1 MSIDWQIDP
10 RLGEANQVGL
20 RLRCTRDE
28 AEAIRRAVVLLFP
41 GRTSPVL
48 PSFHPEYS
56 FCLYVTAS
64 ERSLAGRWPEVERRA
79 SLAALPSGA
88 QQGSDGPVGT
98 GAGQLR
104 PAPLPQPPT
113 PRLTPTV
120 QRQRAIV
127 DTADL
132 RSWERRFKAAVK
144 IVVESEQQPV
154 APAIGTAPFEHA
166 IDAARADELEEA
178 LLLDHNLPAESLL
191 RAQIALYARTGQH
204 DKIVAISRERRDAV
218 LALPPSGL
226 LVEQILRA
234 HLAAAEAS
242 ADPALAQTGRDL
254 AREFLPELERLRQS
268 DAIWEILRSEP
279 AAPASEETP
288 PDLATL
294 GERLRAILQLAPDE
308 RLAPLQ
314 SLRAQ
319 YQQATPVRLA
329 LADAYVA
336 VGDLE
341 AAAALYKGVVDERP
355 ADDEAARIGA
365 AAALIDLGRAA
376 EALAVIP
383 DNDHLVPRLAG
394 LRGAALHLTGDV
406 VEARRLLEQAWSGG
420 ERDPLVALH
429 LARALATAG
438 LLEDSAAPYRRV
450 LDVAPDRLSVDD
462 CYSVAT
468 TAALGGFGDISQ
480 EEKAEHIERLV
491 TRAGR
496 RLRDMP
502 EARELLQMRV
512 EARRAGERLDHL
524 REALADWLEYLAES
538 ADLTELD
545 GAARLLHDLQREG
558 ALTREMQFYL
568 LESVERAA
576 GTLPGLR
583 DLLALEYQSIA
594 VDELAETLRLAR
606 PMPPYVG
613 DLRRGLHFLR
623 RDVADDLAR
632 SIEEERRALADRS
645 LDVPTQVVEEE
656 RPVSLAGV
664 RLTMVGGHSS
674 MRREVERV
682 LRQRHQLSD
691 FLEVAPSSED
701 HVDRAKVRDRV
712 AGRDIVVVIAGYTGH
727 DLTNLVRDLQRAGEV
742 TGRVVW
748 PACRGKSGVVREIV
762 TTLQDLKTIP

>member
-1 MSIDWQIDP
+1 MSVDWQIDP

-48 PSFHPEYS
+48 PSFHPEFS

-64 ERSLAGRWPEVERRA
+64 EGNLAGRWPEVERRA
-79 SLAALPSGA
+79 GLAGPPPGA
-88 QQGSDGPVGT
+88 DQGSGGPT
-98 GAGQLR
+98 DAGQMR
-104 PAPLPQPPT
+104 PRPQPHPPT
-113 PRLTPTV
+113 P
-120 QRQRAIV
+120 QRPSPGARPQRAAV
-127 DTADL
+127 DTAAL
-132 RSWERRFKAAVK
+132 RGWERRFKAAVK
-144 IVVESEQQPV
+144 VVVESGQQPI
-154 APAIGTAPFEHA
+154 APAISSSPFEQA
-166 IDAARADELEEA
+166 IDAARADELEEV
-178 LLLDHNLPAESLL
+178 LLLDHTLPAESLL

-226 LVEQILRA
+226 LVEQLLRA

-242 ADPALAQTGRDL
+242 ADSTLAQTGSDL

-268 DAIWEILRSEP
+268 DAIWALLRSEP
-279 AAPASEETP
+279 TSAVPEETPAAPATIS
-288 PDLATL
+288 
-294 GERLRAILQLAPDE
+294 ERLQAITQLAPAE

-329 LADAYVA
+329 LAEAHVA

-341 AAAALYKGVVDERP
+341 AAAALYRGVVDEGS
-355 ADDEAARIGA
+355 ADSEAARIGA

-383 DNDHLVPRLAG
+383 EHDDLVPRLAG
-394 LRGAALHLTGDV
+394 LRGVALHLTGEIV
-406 VEARRLLEQAWSGG
+406 GARRLLEQAWSAG

-438 LLEDSAAPYRRV
+438 LLEQAAAPYSRV
-450 LDVAPDRLSVDD
+450 LDVAPGRLDSVD
-462 CYSVAT
+462 CYNIAL
-468 TAALGGFGDISQ
+468 TAALGGFGDIPQ
-480 EEKAEHIERLV
+480 AEKAEHIDRLV
-491 TRAGR
+491 ARAGR

-502 EARELLQMRV
+502 EGSELLQLRV
-512 EARRAGERLDHL
+512 DFRRAEERPDRL
-524 REALADWLEYLAES
+524 REAAADWLEYLAES
-538 ADLTELD
+538 ADLTGLD
-545 GAARLLHDLQREG
+545 GAARLLRDLQREG

-568 LESVERAA
+568 LESLEGAA
-576 GTLPGLR
+576 AALPGMR

-594 VDELAETLRLAR
+594 VDELAATLRLAR

-613 DLRRGLHFLR
+613 DLRRGLHFLS
-623 RDVADDLAR
+623 RDVADDLA
-632 SIEEERRALADRS
+632 SAIEEERRALADRS
-645 LDVPTQVVEEE
+645 MDVPAQVVEEE
-656 RPVSLAGV
+656 RQISLVGV

-674 MRREVERV
+674 MRREVERE
-682 LRQRHQLSD
+682 LRERHQLTD

-712 AGRDIVVVIAGYTGH
+712 VGRDIVAVITGYTGH

-742 TGRVVW
+742 TGRVIW

-762 TTLQDLKTIP
+762 ATLQDLNTPP